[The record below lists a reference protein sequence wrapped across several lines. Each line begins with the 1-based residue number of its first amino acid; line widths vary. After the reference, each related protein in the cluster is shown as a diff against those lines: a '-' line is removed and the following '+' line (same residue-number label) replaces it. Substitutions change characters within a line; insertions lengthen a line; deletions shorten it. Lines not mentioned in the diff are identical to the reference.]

1 MMSKRQKKKIT
12 KIIFNDLMKLTSD
25 TEVFYFQDTQ
35 INSEYK
41 YRIFDYR
48 ISVYSN
54 FLLKRAKEARG
65 IMFLMKGDSVLDIVS
80 RPMQKFFNYKENP
93 ETNFNCSVKNIKSIV
108 SKEDG
113 SLIST
118 YLDLDKS
125 VKLKSKGAIASDQA
139 NDANA
144 FYEQLD
150 DINLKSDIFYLVTN
164 DYTVNMEW
172 TAPFNCV
179 VLRYEK
185 PQLTVLN
192 VRHNYTGEYLSEK
205 ELLKFNGLKNY
216 LVKCNPEINLDNFT
230 DMIDLYF
237 YIRNLTHIEGYIIKF
252 KNTWVKVKTDWYCNL
267 HTSKFSISSDKQLFF
282 AFLEERLDDLKQIV
296 DNDPYFTE
304 RIFFAEKI
312 FSSRCNHIIKEIH
325 DAYNNHKH
333 ITNPRDFYAA
343 ISNLDTDIPYLVGIC
358 MAMFR
363 GRGYMPELK
372 RQFRLNYQTF
382 LREFDEEVKKSI
394 NL

>member
-125 VKLKSKGAIASDQA
+125 VKLKSG
-139 NDANA
+139 
-144 FYEQLD
+144 
-150 DINLKSDIFYLVTN
+150 
-164 DYTVNMEW
+164 
-172 TAPFNCV
+172 
-179 VLRYEK
+179 
-185 PQLTVLN
+185 
-192 VRHNYTGEYLSEK
+192 
-205 ELLKFNGLKNY
+205 
-216 LVKCNPEINLDNFT
+216 
-230 DMIDLYF
+230 
-237 YIRNLTHIEGYIIKF
+237 
-252 KNTWVKVKTDWYCNL
+252 
-267 HTSKFSISSDKQLFF
+267 
-282 AFLEERLDDLKQIV
+282 
-296 DNDPYFTE
+296 
-304 RIFFAEKI
+304 
-312 FSSRCNHIIKEIH
+312 
-325 DAYNNHKH
+325 
-333 ITNPRDFYAA
+333 
-343 ISNLDTDIPYLVGIC
+343 
-358 MAMFR
+358 
-363 GRGYMPELK
+363 
-372 RQFRLNYQTF
+372 
-382 LREFDEEVKKSI
+382 
-394 NL
+394 